1 MPEFKRKNLLIVF
14 GGWIVGLA
22 SWQLYVIM
30 SEGTSYSDFQPHIP
44 TLGEV
49 YRAFMTAVTPILPW
63 EIHPGDIQAY
73 LNINLG
79 KSFTFLFIAILH
91 LLGLLAVLPLVT
103 SLIRFKQINKLIL
116 WQTIFGLLIS
126 TALLILKGDIDF
138 FRHLAYLIPAIPL
151 LIEVGLRKI
160 QEHSKLTANLIRLSY
175 ILMFML
181 YLVRTIRLYT
191 SGYQFDPCQYLL
203 KRPEISSISY
213 FYETACS

>member
-1 MPEFKRKNLLIVF
+1 M
-14 GGWIVGLA
+14 G
-22 SWQLYVIM
+22 
-30 SEGTSYSDFQPHIP
+30 D
-44 TLGEV
+44 
-49 YRAFMTAVTPILPW
+49 
-63 EIHPGDIQAY
+63 HPGDIQAY

-79 KSFTFLFIAILH
+79 KSFTFLVIAILH